1 MWWRRCISC
10 RGFGIGSG
18 TGIAQLPCD
27 LDDSG
32 LEGPPPSNQPPASS
46 VCHRP
51 VCVLA
56 WRANAQPQGS
66 VLPSLITLFVRRRLS
81 VRCDSAPV
89 NEHGGLYRR
98 RIIAVCLLL
107 VCLLLRVFF
116 CQMLSM
122 LTRVWLS
129 ALVAAA
135 LVPAA
140 QLLDDSSSSGSR
152 TAGSGDRPHS
162 RQKRL
167 IWITTDGRLALP
179 PGTHLTITPTISLPF
194 VRYPPDGFLSNMT
207 ISLPFTI
214 DFDQLG
220 LTDNQN
226 PYGVLPPILA
236 RSMGRSMG
244 VMLADYVASLLDKRR
259 RRTSREEPAPQQ
271 PPPRGVFHGG
281 ERALLYAVVEDLLA
295 NFGMDGKACLLR
307 AICEVHGQ
315 PLNRFGLIGEIVQL
329 FFTAS
334 KSPFSELL
342 DEYVAA
348 ERAGRDDGDC
358 WRYYKDCPKSIFQ
371 VAHNKYKD
379 EHMAHEE
386 HDELS
391 DNELASE
398 HDNKF
403 RDKRTSKVDLKP
415 NNIGLNM

>member
-1 MWWRRCISC
+1 
-10 RGFGIGSG
+10 
-18 TGIAQLPCD
+18 
-27 LDDSG
+27 
-32 LEGPPPSNQPPASS
+32 
-46 VCHRP
+46 
-51 VCVLA
+51 
-56 WRANAQPQGS
+56 
-66 VLPSLITLFVRRRLS
+66 
-81 VRCDSAPV
+81 
-89 NEHGGLYRR
+89 
-98 RIIAVCLLL
+98 
-107 VCLLLRVFF
+107 
-116 CQMLSM
+116 MLSM
-122 LTRVWLS
+122 LARVWLS
-129 ALVAAA
+129 TLVATA

-140 QLLDDSSSSGSR
+140 QLSQARGAAATDSDSDSSRPPAATDSDSS
-152 TAGSGDRPHS
+152 RPHS

-214 DFDQLG
+214 DFDSLG

-244 VMLADYVASLLDKRR
+244 VMLADYVASLLEKRR

-271 PPPRGVFHGG
+271 PLPKGVFHGG

-295 NFGMDGKACLLR
+295 NFGMDGRACLLR

-315 PLNRFGLIGEIVQL
+315 PLSRFGLIGEIVHL

-334 KSPFSELL
+334 KSPFSDLL
-342 DEYVAA
+342 DEYVTA
-348 ERAGRDDGDC
+348 EKAGRDDGDC

-371 VAHNKYKD
+371 AAHNKYKD

-386 HDELS
+386 HDLS

-398 HDNKF
+398 HESKL

-415 NNIGLNM
+415 NNMGLNM